1 MLFVLL
7 EITWFGMIAEH
18 CIAPVSSGCVE
29 LIVNVVD
36 IVVAFFTTPIVVVF
50 MLYLLPLTISLP
62 SRYHLMIA
70 AGFEVNSHV
79 QLACELMSAIVVF
92 DR

>member
-1 MLFVLL
+1 MLLVLL
-7 EITWFGMIAEH
+7 EMTWFGRIAEH

-29 LIVNVVD
+29 LIVNIED
-36 IVVAFFTTPIVVVF
+36 IVVAFFTTPVVAVF
-50 MLYLLPLTISLP
+50 MLYLLPFTTSLP
-62 SRYHLMIA
+62 SRYHLMVA
-70 AGFEVNSHV
+70 AGLEVNSHV